1 MRFNEKLDFLM
12 KLTDTTNSRLA
23 HIARLDNSFI
33 SRLRSGVR
41 HPARKEDYIG
51 LFAKYFANYI
61 TQDYQIAALIQA
73 ARIKETTL
81 PVTESGLAE
90 FLNDWLHGNEKE
102 WAERNQSENLHRL
115 SFAPNNDSSENQP
128 IFKKPTDGLTINTE
142 VFFGNQGKRDA
153 VRKFLHLVLSK
164 KNPSTL
170 FLHSEEDMV
179 WLTENREFAAE
190 WMQLMNQIIAKG
202 NKIKIIH
209 TVSRSLDEM
218 LSAIIHWLPLYMSSA
233 IESYFY
239 PKYRD
244 GLFKRTL
251 FLSPDC
257 AAVFSN
263 SLRDS
268 SENAVTYLSTEKAIL
283 LSYEDEFYRYLDLC
297 RPLIHVFTPDKQEIF
312 LEALSEFENQH
323 CDSILKSNGF
333 SSITMPSELVS
344 KILAEIPHSNGNN
357 ITSYIKR
364 RTEVFKRNLETNRF
378 TEIICL
384 PDIDDVFT
392 GKIPIPLA
400 FFSGEH
406 FYSPQEYLL
415 HLQNI
420 VKLLETY
427 QNYNVFIQDKKTTEH
442 FMIYV
447 KEETGAIIAKYEMPQ
462 VFFGLNESNMTSAFW
477 SYMKNI
483 TNTLSKEKQDKTYV
497 LKQLK
502 NREKTISSST

>member
-1 MRFNEKLDFLM
+1 MRFHEKLDFLM

-33 SRLRSGVR
+33 SRLRSGAR
-41 HPARKEDYIG
+41 HPARKENYIG
-51 LFAKYFANYI
+51 LFAKYFAKYI
-61 TQDYQIAALIQA
+61 TQDYQIAALIQT

-81 PVTESGLAE
+81 PVAESGLAE

-102 WAERNQSENLHRL
+102 WTERNRLDNSHSRL
-115 SFAPNNDSSENQP
+115 SFAPDNSNLENQP
-128 IFKKPTDGLTINTE
+128 ILKKAADGLTINTE
-142 VFFGNQGKRDA
+142 IFFGNQGKRDA
-153 VRKFLHLVLSK
+153 VRKFLHLILSEK
-164 KNPSTL
+164 YPSCL

-190 WMQLMNQIIAKG
+190 WMQLMNHVIAKG

-209 TVSRSLDEM
+209 TINRSLDEM
-218 LSAIIHWLPLYMSSA
+218 LSAIIQWLPLYMSSA

-239 PKYRD
+239 PKHRD

-263 SLRDS
+263 SFGDS
-268 SENAVTYLSTEKAIL
+268 SENAITCLSTEKAIL
-283 LSYEDEFYRYLDLC
+283 LHLQDEFCRYLDLC

-312 LEALSEFENQH
+312 LKALSEFENQH
-323 CDSILKSNGF
+323 CDSVLKSNGF
-333 SSITMPSELVS
+333 SSITMPPELVS
-344 KILAEIPHSNGNN
+344 KILAKTPHSYGNN

-364 RTEVFKRNLETNRF
+364 RTAVFKRNLEANRF

-384 PDIDDVFT
+384 PGLDEVLT
-392 GKIPIPLA
+392 GKIPTPLT
-400 FFSGEH
+400 FYTGEL
-406 FYSPQEYLL
+406 FYSSQEYLL

-420 VKLLETY
+420 IRLLETY
-427 QNYNVFIQDKKTTEH
+427 QNYNVFIH
-442 FMIYV
+442 V
-447 KEETGAIIAKYEMPQ
+447 KEETGAIIGKYEMSQ
-462 VFFGLNESNMTSAFW
+462 ILFGLNESNMTSAFW

-483 TNTLSKEKQDKTYV
+483 TSKIPKETQDKTYV
-497 LKQLK
+497 LRQLK
-502 NREKTISSST
+502 YFESTMISNTNNVLE